1 MDVGYKNTNGNF
13 SLRAAALIIVDGC
26 LLLAKNDKYDCF
38 YTVGG
43 GIQQNETSDNAVIRE
58 CYEETGYHFE
68 IDRLAF
74 VQERFYKVE
83 SIYYHEVVFF
93 YLMKKR
99 NFELHN
105 GINTDQKNEHLHW
118 IPIEELENL
127 NIAPAFLS
135 TAVKSFPK
143 EVTHI
148 ISYE

>member
-1 MDVGYKNTNGNF
+1 
-13 SLRAAALIIVDGC
+13 
-26 LLLAKNDKYDCF
+26 
-38 YTVGG
+38 
-43 GIQQNETSDNAVIRE
+43 
-58 CYEETGYHFE
+58 
-68 IDRLAF
+68 
-74 VQERFYKVE
+74 
-83 SIYYHEVVFF
+83 
-93 YLMKKR
+93 MKKR

>member
-1 MDVGYKNTNGNF
+1 MDVGYKHEKGNF
-13 SLRAAALIIVDGC
+13 SLRAAALVIENDC
-26 LLLAKNDKYDCF
+26 LLLAKNDNYDCF

-43 GIQQNETSDNAVIRE
+43 GIRQNETSDNAVLRE

-68 IDRLAF
+68 IDRLVF
-74 VQERFYKVE
+74 VQERIYKIE
-83 SIYYHEVVFF
+83 SVYHHEVVFF
-93 YLMKKR
+93 YLMKKM

-118 IPIEELENL
+118 IPVEKLETI

-135 TAVKSFPK
+135 TAVKSIPI
-143 EVTHI
+143 EVVHI